1 MVTHAALIE
10 GVEQLGLSLSRAQ
23 LEQCQAYM
31 NLIQKWNKAYNLV
44 GTSDTQ
50 TLIEKHLLDSLAI
63 SPFIQQ
69 TPVLDVGSGAGL
81 PGILLAIA
89 HPEIEFTLCDSNGKK
104 ARFMRQ
110 SVIELGLKNVTVEHG
125 RIQSYHA
132 EQAPMI
138 VMSRAFAPLQEALE
152 ILADVCHSR
161 GQVMIMLGL
170 KPSTLP
176 TADTI
181 KTIINHEI
189 AVPGLESQRHLLVA
203 KQQ

>member
-1 MVTHAALIE
+1 MAAHAALIE
-10 GVEQLGLSLSRAQ
+10 GVEQLGLSLSHAQ

-63 SPFIQQ
+63 SSFIQQ
-69 TPVLDVGSGAGL
+69 SPVLDVGSGAGL

-110 SVIELGLKNVTVEHG
+110 ASIELGLTNVCVEHR
-125 RIQSYHA
+125 RIETYQPA
-132 EQAPMI
+132 EAPMI
-138 VMSRAFAPLQEALE
+138 VLARAFAPLQDAIK
-152 ILADVCHSR
+152 ILAQVCHPA
-161 GQVMIMLGL
+161 GQVMLMLGL
-170 KPSTLP
+170 KPRTLP
-176 TADTI
+176 QAETL
-181 KTIINHEI
+181 KTIINHQI
-189 AVPGLESQRHLLVA
+189 AVPGLDSQRHLLVA
-203 KQQ
+203 SKL

>member
-1 MVTHAALIE
+1 MAAHAALIE
-10 GVEQLGLSLSRAQ
+10 GVEQLGLSLSHAQ

-63 SPFIQQ
+63 SSFIQQ
-69 TPVLDVGSGAGL
+69 SPVLDVGSGAGL

-110 SVIELGLKNVTVEHG
+110 SAIELGLKNVTVEHG
-125 RIQSYHA
+125 RIQSYRA

-152 ILADVCHSR
+152 ILADVCHPS

-203 KQQ
+203 KQ

>member
-152 ILADVCHSR
+152 ILADVCHPS

>member
-1 MVTHAALIE
+1 MAAHAALIE
-10 GVEQLGLSLSRAQ
+10 GVEQLGLSLSHAQ

-63 SPFIQQ
+63 SSFIQQ
-69 TPVLDVGSGAGL
+69 SPVLDVGSGAGL

-110 SVIELGLKNVTVEHG
+110 SAIELGLKNVTVEHG
-125 RIQSYHA
+125 RIQSYRS

-152 ILADVCHSR
+152 ILADVCHPS

-189 AVPGLESQRHLLVA
+189 AIPGLESQRHLLVA
-203 KQQ
+203 KQ

>member
-1 MVTHAALIE
+1 MATHAALIE

-152 ILADVCHSR
+152 ILADVCHPS